1 MNTINILYSGDRG
14 IERGLF
20 MSVLSLVRETKRILH
35 IYVLTMHLAT
45 PEKEYMPVSDR
56 CVERVRRILEDAN
69 PLSTI
74 TLIDASDN
82 FAKYP
87 PGKNM
92 TTRFTPGCML
102 RLFADLEREIPDK
115 LLYLDC
121 DVLCRD
127 GAGFG
132 QLYDTDVK
140 DYEYAAVLD
149 YYGSWFFRKKIYC
162 RDYINSGVLL
172 LNMEMIRQTGLF
184 EKCRVLCQ
192 NKKMF
197 MPDQTAL
204 NRLAVKKMLLPGKY
218 NEQRRM
224 HKDTVLQ
231 HFTTS
236 FRFFPVFHY
245 VTVKPWDQER
255 VHSVLK
261 IHEYD
266 MLFRDYNKL
275 TVDLFYKGGRN
286 EYETDHSDFFLS

>member
-1 MNTINILYSGDRG
+1 MNTINILYSGDKG
-14 IERGLF
+14 IEKGLL
-20 MSVLSLVRETKRILH
+20 MSILSLVRKTKRVLN
-35 IYVLTMHLAT
+35 IYVLTMHLVT
-45 PEKEYMPVSDR
+45 PEKEYEPVSDQ
-56 CVERVRRILEDAN
+56 CIERIRMLLKEENSQSSI
-69 PLSTI
+69 I
-74 TLIDASDN
+74 LIDASEH
-82 FAKYP
+82 FEQYP

-92 TTRFTPGCML
+92 ATRFTPGCML
-102 RLFADLEREIPDK
+102 RLFADLQKEIPDK
-115 LLYLDC
+115 LLYMDY

-127 GAGFG
+127 GAGFE
-132 QLYDTDVK
+132 QLYDTDMK

-149 YYGSWFFRKKIYC
+149 HYGSWFFRKKFYR

-172 LNMEMIRQTGLF
+172 LNMTQIRQTGLF

-204 NRLAVKKMLLPGKY
+204 NRMAEKKLLLPEKY
-218 NEQRRM
+218 NEQRRI
-224 HKDTVLQ
+224 HEDTVLQ

-255 VHSVLK
+255 VHKVLR

-266 MLFRDYNKL
+266 QLFQDYNQL
-275 TVDLFYKGGRN
+275 TEDLF
-286 EYETDHSDFFLS
+286 